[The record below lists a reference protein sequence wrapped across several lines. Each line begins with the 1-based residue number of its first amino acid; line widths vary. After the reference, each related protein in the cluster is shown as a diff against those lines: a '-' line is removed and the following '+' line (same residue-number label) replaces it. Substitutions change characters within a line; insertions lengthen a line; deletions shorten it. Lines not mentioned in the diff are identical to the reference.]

1 MKTLIHNATILTM
14 NKTMDVIEKGYM
26 VIEDDRIIALGN
38 GDYSDEYDQKIDAQ
52 NGILMPGMINTHTHI
67 GMIPFRSLGDDCKD
81 RLRRY
86 LFPLEIECM
95 TEELVYTSSKYAVAE
110 LLLSGVTTFVD
121 MYYFEDKVAQATDE
135 MGARALLGETII
147 DFATCDADKP
157 YGGLDYSEWF
167 IPKWIDHP
175 RITPFP
181 APHATNTNNEAALQR
196 ANALSEKYQV
206 PLSLHVAEMDYEL
219 KHFRDNYNKTPVEFL
234 DSLGLVN
241 ERLIAAHCIF
251 MTDNDI
257 DLFAKNGASVAHCIG
272 ANTKSAKGVAPVKE
286 MLAQGVA
293 VGLGTD
299 GPSSGNTLDIITQ
312 FKLFADFHK
321 TANKDRSIFPAQE
334 IVRLGTIEAAKTI
347 KMAHNIGSLEIGKKA
362 DFVIVETESVNMFPI
377 FDPYSA
383 LVYSANA
390 GNVDTVYVDGQCL
403 VKNKTLQ
410 NASLSELRQQLDQQ
424 MTAFKA
430 KAQERSQMLDVS
442 K

>member
-1 MKTLIHNATILTM
+1 MKTLICNATILTM
-14 NKTMDVIEKGYM
+14 NKTMDVIEQGYM
-26 VIEDDRIIALGN
+26 VIENDRIIALGT
-38 GDYSDEYDQKIDAQ
+38 GDYPETCEHILNA
-52 NGILMPGMINTHTHI
+52 NGKILMPGMINAHTHI

-95 TEELVYTSSKYAVAE
+95 TEALTYTSSKYAIAE

-121 MYYFEDKVAQATDE
+121 MYYFEDRVAQATDE

-157 YGGLDYSEWF
+157 YGGLDYCEWF
-167 IPKWIDHP
+167 IPKWRDHP

-181 APHATNTNNEAALQR
+181 APHATNTNNEDALKR
-196 ANALSEKYQV
+196 ANALSEQYQV
-206 PLSLHVAEMDYEL
+206 PLSLHVAEMDYEI
-219 KHFRDNYNKTPVEFL
+219 NYFKEKYNQTPVEFL

-257 DLFAKNGASVAHCIG
+257 TLFAKNRATVAHCIG
-272 ANTKSAKGVAPVKE
+272 ANTKSAKGVAPVKQ
-286 MLAQGVA
+286 MLEQGVV

-321 TANKDRSIFPAQE
+321 TANKDRSIFPAHE
-334 IVRLGTIEAAKTI
+334 IVRLGTIEAAKAI
-347 KMAHNIGSLEIGKKA
+347 KMEHSIGSLEIGKKA
-362 DFVIVETESVNMFPI
+362 DFVLIETDSANMFPI

-390 GNVDTVYVDGQCL
+390 SNVDTVYVDGQCL

-410 NASLSELRQQLDQQ
+410 HASLSELRQQLDQQ
-424 MTAFKA
+424 MTKFKA